1 MIFKKTKTNENPNIR
16 NYSTIT
22 NIFYVMKEAFKSD
35 RKLSRIF
42 LLNVFF
48 SASMS
53 FIWTIFS
60 KVIIDM
66 VQNDARVIDV
76 VLAVTICV
84 TTQLVF
90 TLINTYTWHD
100 IWWRFISARM
110 NISLFRIT
118 KCLSMDYQQL
128 ETPEIHDIHQK
139 ALDATGGN
147 NSGIEGTM
155 HASREMVMRIVQ
167 LVVAA
172 AMMSLISPLM
182 ILILIGLGIIN
193 FIFFDFTKKVD
204 KKHTWDYLSPYWRKN
219 YYFWQTT
226 ISFESAKDVR
236 LYSMQKWLSRKY
248 SEVQAIIHGKM
259 AFSKKLWAICS
270 VFQHL
275 LLIVQEGVLYAWLI
289 NAVINQ
295 GMSIGNFTLYLGVV
309 RTFFQAM
316 SEFLKQVAEVRHK
329 SREVNDF
336 RTFVEYPVENESSE
350 NVIPIPEA
358 ENYEFTFEDVS
369 FKYVNSE
376 HFALNKM
383 NLHIKAGE
391 KLAVVGLNGAGKTTF
406 IKLLMR
412 LYKPSEGRILLNG
425 IDIQNFDKIE
435 YFKKFSPLF
444 QQVEIFA
451 FPISENVSMS
461 DPDETDVDRA
471 EKCLRLA
478 GMGDKIDSLE
488 NGMQTE
494 LLKILYDDGIDLS
507 GGEKQKLAL
516 ARALYKDAPVVV
528 LDEPTSALD
537 ALAEYEMYKNFD
549 KLIGKKTAIY
559 ISHRLSSTRFCDNIA
574 MFKDGSLCEY
584 GTHEQLLVNGGS
596 YSELFNVQAQYYQ
609 DGKEVALNG

>member
-1 MIFKKTKTNENPNIR
+1 MLFKKKKTDENPNKK
-16 NYSTIT
+16 NYSTIS
-22 NIFYVMKEAFKSD
+22 NIYYVMKKAFQSD
-35 RKLSRIF
+35 RKLIVIF
-42 LLNVFF
+42 LLNVVF
-48 SASMS
+48 SASMA

-66 VQNDARVIDV
+66 VQNEAEVIDV
-76 VLAVTICV
+76 VIAVAICV
-84 TTQLVF
+84 STQLVF

-110 NISLFRIT
+110 KISLLRIT
-118 KCLSMDYQQL
+118 KCLTMDYQQL
-128 ETPEIHDIHQK
+128 ETPEVHDIHQK
-139 ALDATGGN
+139 ALDSTGGN
-147 NSGIEGTM
+147 SNGIEGTM

-167 LVVAA
+167 FVAAA
-172 AMMSLISPLM
+172 AMMSVISPLM

-248 SEVQAIIHGKM
+248 SEVQAIIHSRM

-289 NAVINQ
+289 NSVING

-350 NVIPIPEA
+350 NATPIPKA

-376 HFALNKM
+376 SYALNKM

-391 KLAVVGLNGAGKTTF
+391 RLAVVGLNGAGKTTF

-412 LYKPSEGRILLNG
+412 LYRPSEGRILLNG
-425 IDIQNFDKIE
+425 IDIQDFDKVE

-461 DPDETDVDRA
+461 DPVETDVDRA

-478 GMGDKIDSLE
+478 GMGDKIDKLE

-516 ARALYKDAPVVV
+516 ARALYKDAPVVI

-537 ALAEYEMYKNFD
+537 ALAEYEMYKNFNN
-549 KLIGKKTAIY
+549 LIGNKTAIY

-584 GTHEQLLVNGGS
+584 GTHEELLASGGS